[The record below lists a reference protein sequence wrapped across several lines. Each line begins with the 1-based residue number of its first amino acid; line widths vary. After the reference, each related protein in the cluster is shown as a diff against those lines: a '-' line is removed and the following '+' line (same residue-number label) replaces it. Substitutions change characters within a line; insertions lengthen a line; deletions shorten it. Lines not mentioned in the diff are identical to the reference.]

1 MSTITNRTNVTITT
15 TVDRTVSGADV
26 ESVLRGL
33 ARDYGVTLGDLT
45 VTTTPA
51 ERTVSVEMSETE
63 YAAWQA
69 STGHRNES
77 A

>member
-51 ERTVSVEMSETE
+51 ERTVSVEMTE
-63 YAAWQA
+63 AQYAAWQA
-69 STGHRNES
+69 SNASTDGS
-77 A
+77 